1 VTEALL
7 IRDFASSN
15 VSLMMAILLV
25 NLKLFLEPL
34 Q

>member
-1 VTEALL
+1 MSDLVSSSVEL
-7 IRDFASSN
+7 I
-15 VSLMMAILLV
+15 VAILLV